1 MLDLSGSFRN
11 DFPVKPTDSSRPN
24 DVPKSQSLSVQP
36 GAPPKLSKAQ
46 RDFQRLSQKIEK
58 LRAKLERK
66 TAEFREALHF
76 LGTELHPLDLQVA
89 DRNKQTI
96 RLVFPFLSG
105 PKRGKDWER
114 KVRQCLQIQLF
125 TVVRLEGDLVEDD
138 LKEIFRVVE
147 GKTVEES
154 KQEEEAAARAA
165 IEREIKEVGLDPRV
179 MMSEGLPNADQLK
192 EILDHIEKSFEAGLP
207 PERPKSAR
215 QLAREKAR
223 AELRSK
229 DLGSLFKQLAKLLHP
244 DLEQDPVLRL
254 QKEAEMKELNQ
265 AYETENLHRMLQLEA
280 KWIVREQGNAAHLSG
295 TKLAI
300 YNEVLREQ
308 VEELEMDLEDLP
320 DDPRFEPLRMY
331 LDPFTGELE
340 LDQAGA
346 LQFRREVVWRM
357 DQMIQGL
364 KGPNPL
370 DAVRRLLEDL
380 DESLPLWRR
389 R

>member
-1 MLDLSGSFRN
+1 MKFKDSHRPEGE
-11 DFPVKPTDSSRPN
+11 PEKPN
-24 DVPKSQSLSVQP
+24 LSVQP
-36 GAPPKLSKAQ
+36 GTPPKLSKAQ
-46 RDFQRLSQKIEK
+46 RDFQRLTQKIEK

-66 TAEFREALHF
+66 TEEFREAMRF

-89 DRNKQTI
+89 DRTKQTI
-96 RLVFPFLSG
+96 RLVFPFMSET
-105 PKRGKDWER
+105 KRGHDWEQ
-114 KVRQCLQIQLF
+114 KVRKCLQIQLL
-125 TVVRLEGDLVEDD
+125 TVVRLEGDLVDGD

-154 KQEEEAAARAA
+154 KKEEEEATRVE
-165 IEREIKEVGLDPRV
+165 IEREIKDLGLDPRV

-192 EILDHIEKSFEAGLP
+192 EIMEHLARKFEAGLP

-215 QLAREKAR
+215 QVAKEKAR

-244 DLEQDPVLRL
+244 DLEQDPVLRV
-254 QKEAEMKELNQ
+254 QKEADMKELNQ

-370 DAVRRLLEDL
+370 AAVRRLLEDL
-380 DESLPLWRR
+380 DDSLPRWRR

>member
-1 MLDLSGSFRN
+1 M
-11 DFPVKPTDSSRPN
+11 KPTDSHRPN
-24 DVPKSQSLSVQP
+24 NLPKNQSLSVQP
-36 GAPPKLSKAQ
+36 GTPPKLSKAQ

-58 LRAKLERK
+58 LRAELERK
-66 TAEFREALHF
+66 TEEFREAMRF

-89 DRNKQTI
+89 DRAKQTI
-96 RLVFPFLSG
+96 RLVFPFMSE

-114 KVRQCLQIQLF
+114 KVRQCLQIQLQ
-125 TVVRLEGDLVEDD
+125 TVVRLEGDLVDDD

-147 GKTVEES
+147 GKTVEQS
-154 KQEEEAAARAA
+154 RQEEEEATRAA

-179 MMSEGLPNADQLK
+179 LMSDGLPNEDQLK
-192 EILDHIEKSFEAGLP
+192 EILDHLEKRFEAEFP

-215 QLAREKAR
+215 QVAREKAR

-244 DLEQDPVLRL
+244 DLEQDPVLRV
-254 QKEAEMKELNQ
+254 QKEADMKELNQ

-295 TKLAI
+295 IKLAI

-320 DDPRFEPLRMY
+320 MDPRFEPLRRHV
-331 LDPFTGELE
+331 DPFTGELE

-370 DAVRRLLEDL
+370 AAVRRLLEDL
-380 DESLPLWRR
+380 DDSLPRWRR